1 MLKLLWFIIIVAF
14 SGVGKPK
21 HSAQHKQFLAFC
33 MVIGMGMRFPK
44 TCFTEMHLPPG
55 GRTAQSKMAAVRLY
69 GSSTIDYKINGSWHE
84 ICQILC
90 ILGQGIDTYQ
100 FQLCQY
106 IGFLAKSNL
115 AAKIC
120 KKCIQML
127 TISNGV
133 SGGSALYKILFER

>member
-1 MLKLLWFIIIVAF
+1 
-14 SGVGKPK
+14 
-21 HSAQHKQFLAFC
+21 

-44 TCFTEMHLPPG
+44 TCFTEMHLPLG

-69 GSSTIDYKINGSWHE
+69 GSFTIDYKINGSWHE

-90 ILGQGIDTYQ
+90 TLGQGLDIYQ

-106 IGFLAKSNL
+106 IGFVAKSNM
-115 AAKIC
+115 ATKIC
-120 KKCIQML
+120 EKCIQTL

-133 SGGSALYKILFER
+133 SGGYALYKNLFEK

>member
-1 MLKLLWFIIIVAF
+1 MHKN
-14 SGVGKPK
+14 
-21 HSAQHKQFLAFC
+21 SAQHKHFLALC

-69 GSSTIDYKINGSWHE
+69 GSSTNDYKINGSWHE
-84 ICQILC
+84 ICLIPGILS
-90 ILGQGIDTYQ
+90 QEIDIYQ

-106 IGFLAKSNL
+106 IGCLAKSSM
-115 AAKIC
+115 AV
-120 KKCIQML
+120 KKSEKWIRML

-133 SGGSALYKILFER
+133 